1 MNQST
6 MIRVKNFF
14 APEDFNKMGI
24 TLIADR
30 SYIVPEYQRAI
41 RWESENAK
49 ILIDDVR
56 SDNKFLGTVFISSQ
70 DGSKEYNLIDGQ
82 QRVTILFMI
91 YWAYSIDNPEVKKY
105 ICCKYYNESFRYL
118 KELCMSDFNLQS
130 IFCEGKQI
138 TEETIKES
146 DVLDQFDKYKDLWR
160 TIRDTIVSL
169 TPRQSEEFF
178 KNITNSEI
186 NLICNI
192 QDKHNTDNQICVNY
206 FLDINDRAISLD
218 EVDIFKGYLFKMD
231 FENMTTR
238 WGQLQRNLRKLQE
251 KGVFYPILSLLEHYI
266 LCDVNSKLNYKIKRL
281 QHFKITQD
289 IEISGDKYKAGRH
302 ILEVVKKPEYGKN
315 LMDNLDSFI
324 GFLILVLDGNN
335 GNTSIFDTYFKVTSG
350 KTVDSDTRNNC
361 ICLIRR
367 IILNDNVVPK
377 LLVMKFFYE
386 RLLSNDC
393 KKNDYKDIY
402 YVYLCSIMF
411 ILSDTNKASASF
423 GRIVLAENWK
433 SELENK
439 AIKYLKR
446 TVWNGRYDRRVEKK
460 DVKPEEGGK
469 FLPIDVA
476 CIYEFFELAEND
488 QLKKIDEKKLYKF
501 LTDSTM
507 SSEHLF
513 INKSFTYLVK
523 FGDSE
528 TTIDCPKRLRRY
540 VSFTGNYLY
549 MKEEPNREIGNAP
562 IWEKIR
568 YYDQYK
574 NKEKTLGCKFADIQF
589 DLIKE
594 CFSDLPD
601 LTYVSDENKA
611 REAFHQYYN
620 SFETRYKLY
629 LERLKGKKGSPISI
643 K

>member
-14 APEDFNKMGI
+14 APEDFNEMGI
-24 TLIADR
+24 NLIADR

-56 SDNKFLGTVFISSQ
+56 SGNKFLGTVFISSQ
-70 DGSKEYNLIDGQ
+70 DGCKEYNLIDGQ

-91 YWAYSIDNPEVKKY
+91 YWAYNFRNPKVKKY
-105 ICCKYYNESFRYL
+105 FCCKYYNESFIYL

-130 IFCEGKQI
+130 PFFEEKKIAK
-138 TEETIKES
+138 ETIKES
-146 DVLDQFDKYKDLWR
+146 DILDQFDKYRDLWR
-160 TIRDTIVSL
+160 TIRETIESL
-169 TPRQSEEFF
+169 TPRQAEEFF
-178 KNITNSEI
+178 NNITNSQI

-192 QDKHNTDNQICVNY
+192 QDKYNNDNQICVNY

-218 EVDIFKGYLFKMD
+218 DVDIFKGYLFKTD
-231 FENMTTR
+231 FDNMTSR
-238 WGQLQRNLRKLQE
+238 WGQLQRKLLKLQE
-251 KGVFYPILSLLEHYI
+251 KGVYYPLLSLLEHYV
-266 LCDVNSKLNYKIKRL
+266 LCNVNSKLNYKIKKL
-281 QHFKITQD
+281 QHFKITKD
-289 IEISGDKYKAGRH
+289 IEISGDKFKAGRH
-302 ILEVVKKPEYGKN
+302 ILEVVKEPEYGKN

-324 GFLILVLDGNN
+324 EFLILVLDGNN
-335 GNTSIFDTYFKVTSG
+335 GNASIYDPYFNVTSG
-350 KTVDSDTRNNC
+350 KKIDSDTRNNC

-367 IILNDNVVPK
+367 IIFNDNVVPK
-377 LLVMKFFYE
+377 LLVMKYFYE
-386 RLLSNDC
+386 RLLSSDC
-393 KKNDYKDIY
+393 KKYDYKDIY
-402 YVYLCSIMF
+402 YVYLCSVMF

-433 SELENK
+433 SELEKK
-439 AIKYLKR
+439 AIYYLKR

-460 DVKPEEGGK
+460 DVKPEESGK
-469 FLPIDVA
+469 FLPLDVA
-476 CIYEFFELAEND
+476 CIYEFFELAEYD

-513 INKSFTYLVK
+513 INNSYTYLVK
-523 FGDSE
+523 YGDSK
-528 TTIDCPKRLRRY
+528 TTINCPTRLRRY

-549 MKEEPNREIGNAP
+549 MKEEPNRKIGNAP

-568 YYDQYK
+568 YYDQHK

-601 LTYVSDENKA
+601 LTHVSDENKA
-611 REAFHQYYN
+611 IEVFHQYYD
-620 SFETRYKLY
+620 SFEIRYKKY
-629 LERLKGKKGSPISI
+629 LEKLKALSN
-643 K
+643 